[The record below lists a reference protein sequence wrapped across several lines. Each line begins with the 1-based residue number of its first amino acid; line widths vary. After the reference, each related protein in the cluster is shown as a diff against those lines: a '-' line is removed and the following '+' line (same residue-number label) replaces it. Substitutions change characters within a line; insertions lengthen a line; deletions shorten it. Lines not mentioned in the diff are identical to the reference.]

1 MALGSGLLNFL
12 GGSSAGDKRGCF
24 GDVNSKILDIS
35 AVCHEHRSLEVSQG
49 ERVFF
54 SLKDMRS
61 QDSEKIES
69 MGSPCTLHQVD
80 VDTVLLLRV
89 WASWDDTPNRG
100 PEISSSDLRN
110 VGELRIPLDRLV
122 CHCQSMLYQTWLTL
136 DAPSHTQAS
145 AGYSD
150 EITNLEQKIADGAE
164 QLLRPRVCLSI
175 CKTADL
181 GASGKLLLSPDAD
194 PDARERQWGP
204 LLRSQQQHAIMS
216 TAMHTQSLQGGDSSG
231 AAARLQDFRDRIKA
245 QAEEIEE
252 VRRELQEAEDR
263 LASTRTPP
271 PRDRNGVGD
280 RGAPAAWSPEGPAK
294 EAQLEQLRAANA
306 KQKAQIETL
315 RVEVENVRQEANSK
329 IDGANERIRSLRRER
344 DEHQANADR
353 ATEEAKQLTQQ
364 TEELADETRQL
375 EEHKRAL
382 LRIVDELHQ
391 TCETAGLQASR
402 RSIDS
407 ITANFSR
414 PT

>member
-216 TAMHTQSLQGGDSSG
+216 TAMHTQSLQGDDSSD
-231 AAARLQDFRDRIKA
+231 AAARLQELRNRVKTQTKD
-245 QAEEIEE
+245 IED
-252 VRRELQEAEDR
+252 VQRELQETEDR
-263 LASTRTPP
+263 LATTRGPP
-271 PRDRNGVGD
+271 HRNRDCAGD
-280 RGAPAAWSPEGPAK
+280 RSVPEGPGGTVAK

>member
-35 AVCHEHRSLEVSQG
+35 AVCHEHRSLDVSQD

-54 SLKDMRS
+54 SLKDVRN
-61 QDSEKIES
+61 QDSEKIEP
-69 MGSPCTLHQVD
+69 MGSLCTLQQVD
-80 VDTVLLLRV
+80 VDTVLILRV
-89 WASWDDTPNRG
+89 WASWGDAPNRG
-100 PEISSSDLRN
+100 LDSSSGALRN
-110 VGELRIPLDRLV
+110 VGDLRIPLDRLV
-122 CHCQSMLYQTWLTL
+122 KQCESMLYQTWLTL
-136 DAPSHTQAS
+136 DAPNHAEAS
-145 AGYSD
+145 AGYGD
-150 EITNLEQKIADGAE
+150 ESTNFEQKIADGAK
-164 QLLRPRVCLSI
+164 QLLQPRVCLSI

-181 GASGKLLLSPDAD
+181 GACGKLLLLPDA
-194 PDARERQWGP
+194 PPEARERQWAP

-216 TAMHTQSLQGGDSSG
+216 TAMHTQSLQGDDSSD
-231 AAARLQDFRDRIKA
+231 AAARLQELRNRVKTQTKD
-245 QAEEIEE
+245 IED
-252 VRRELQEAEDR
+252 VQRELQETEDR
-263 LASTRTPP
+263 LATTRGPP
-271 PRDRNGVGD
+271 HRNRDCAGD
-280 RGAPAAWSPEGPAK
+280 RSVPEGPGGTVAK